1 MASVMDRSDEIR
13 SLEQNKRFHAMVADI
28 ADQVEWAGEKMDR
41 EDWKRLLL
49 AAKYGQRVVPN
60 PLDPQSAFI
69 VTNLRRSRALS
80 VPEMREFMD
89 EIEAFGA
96 EHGVKWSHDEVPL

>member
-1 MASVMDRSDEIR
+1 VAAVMDRSDEIR

-28 ADQVEWAGEKMDR
+28 ADQLEWAGEKMDR

-49 AAKYGQRVVPN
+49 AAKYQQRVVPN
-60 PLDPQSAFI
+60 PLDPHGAFI
-69 VTNLRRSRALS
+69 VVNLRRSRALS

-96 EHGVKWSHDEVPL
+96 ERGVVWRHDE

>member
-1 MASVMDRSDEIR
+1 MAAVMDRSDEIR

-28 ADQVEWAGEKMDR
+28 ADQIDWAGEKMDR

-49 AAKYGQRVVPN
+49 AARYGQRVVPN
-60 PLDPQSAFI
+60 PLDPHGAFI
-69 VTNLRRSRALS
+69 VCNLRRSRALT

-89 EIEAFGA
+89 EIEAFAVDRG
-96 EHGVKWSHDEVPL
+96 GKWTHDE

>member
-1 MASVMDRSDEIR
+1 
-13 SLEQNKRFHAMVADI
+13 
-28 ADQVEWAGEKMDR
+28 
-41 EDWKRLLL
+41 
-49 AAKYGQRVVPN
+49 VVPN

-96 EHGVKWSHDEVPL
+96 EHGVKWSHDEAPL

>member
-1 MASVMDRSDEIR
+1 MAAVLNDEVRSV
-13 SLEQNKRFHAMVADI
+13 LQNKRFHALIADI
-28 ADQVEWAGEKMDR
+28 ADQCDWAGERMDR

-60 PLDPQSAFI
+60 PLDPHGAFI
-69 VTNLRRSRALS
+69 VTNLRRSRALT

-96 EHGVKWSHDEVPL
+96 ERGVKWSHDE

>member
-41 EDWKRLLL
+41 
-49 AAKYGQRVVPN
+49 
-60 PLDPQSAFI
+60 
-69 VTNLRRSRALS
+69 
-80 VPEMREFMD
+80 
-89 EIEAFGA
+89 
-96 EHGVKWSHDEVPL
+96 